1 MEIIV
6 GPSSVSTKINA
17 EIGFNLQRGVFEDVF
32 MVKFELDLENGSICH
47 GQIRCALHCNRILLF
62 VEDSEILNVD
72 LDLNEVAYTVY
83 GPKPWGMHSN
93 DSPIDFKLAEDEIK
107 SRKIIGSE
115 ANSLI
120 ESIHDK
126 VPTWWG
132 FQLKRNVEFNI
143 LKGKFNVTFEPT
155 SKKLRKEKLVNLAGY
170 FQFQQDGNG
179 EDFKIVCEDKEF
191 GFNKSTLAKISP
203 VFKNMFENKM
213 LESQGNRVKIEDATP
228 ETIEAFKNVLNN
240 NEIEEDDLSVGLY
253 MWAHKY
259 IIMPLFKL
267 CQDHLGAT
275 LCEEGILEVLE
286 VADLY
291 DDEELLSKIAGKVYF
306 LLKPLVSFLKEYFNC
321 RIYEEQYLGGKSRME
336 RFQRK
341 ETEMPYKVTS
351 NHGIQEEMNLMK
363 LCLTVR

>member
-6 GPSSVSTKINA
+6 DPSSVSTKINA
-17 EIGFNLQRGVFEDVF
+17 EIGFNFQRGGD
-32 MVKFELDLENGSICH
+32 VKFELDLENGSIYH
-47 GQIRCALHCNRILLF
+47 GQIRCALHCNRMLLI

-83 GPKPWGMHSN
+83 GPKPGCMNSN
-93 DSPIDFKLAEDEIK
+93 DSPIDINLAEDEIK

-120 ESIHDK
+120 ESICSK
-126 VPTWWG
+126 YTNFWN
-132 FQLKRNVEFNI
+132 FQLKRRVEFNI
-143 LKGKFNVTFEPT
+143 LKGKFKVTFEPT

-191 GFNKSTLAKISP
+191 GFNKSMLAKISP
-203 VFKNMFENKM
+203 VFKNMFENQM
-213 LESQGNRVKIEDATP
+213 LESQENTVKIEDATP

-267 CQDHLGAT
+267 CQEKLGAT

-291 DDEELLSKIAGKVYF
+291 DDEELLSKIAGKDYI
-306 LLKPLVSFLKEYFNC
+306 SD
-321 RIYEEQYLGGKSRME
+321 
-336 RFQRK
+336 
-341 ETEMPYKVTS
+341 
-351 NHGIQEEMNLMK
+351 
-363 LCLTVR
+363 